1 MRGFS
6 GLRARLWWER
16 AFWVLPTI
24 GVLLGAYVA
33 VQMALLDG
41 VLPVSDLVSASA
53 MTGILTA
60 VGGGMV
66 TFTGFVFSFVVL
78 LLQFGSSQYSP
89 RSVSYFL
96 RARSTQV
103 ILAIFVGTVA
113 YAFLSV
119 VVVPDEV
126 ESGAIWTVGI
136 AVLLLFVSLLA
147 FIALLHSV
155 GSRVRVDAVLSH
167 LGRTA
172 RGGMA
177 RRLHTA
183 RRVDVVE
190 EELAEDD
197 RPVRELRYGGHTGQV
212 VAIDVRRLLR
222 NARRTGSRLE
232 VLVQIGDSVSRG
244 TPVVRVHGPGL
255 DGILARCL
263 VVDVERS
270 LRHDPLYALRL
281 LVDIALRALSPAVN
295 DPTTAVRSLD
305 EIEEVLRETSV
316 LRLGPRVLRAGDG
329 VVVVPR
335 ATWQDV
341 VDLALLEIT
350 VFGQG
355 QPQVTRRLTAILD
368 DLVVDLDDERAAP
381 LVQLRERLGA
391 LVTGGDAELAA
402 VALTADRQGL
412 GGTRGR
418 ALSRAA
424 GISSR

>member
-6 GLRARLWWER
+6 VLRVRLWWER
-16 AFWVLPTI
+16 AFWVLPAA

-33 VQMALLDG
+33 VQTALLDG
-41 VLPVSDLVSASA
+41 LLPASDLVSPSA
-53 MTGILTA
+53 TTAILTA

-113 YAFLSV
+113 YSFLSV
-119 VVVPDEV
+119 VVVPEDG
-126 ESGAIWTVGI
+126 ESGAVWTVGV

-167 LGRTA
+167 MGRTA
-172 RGGMA
+172 RSGMA
-177 RRLHTA
+177 HRLHTA
-183 RRVDVVE
+183 RRVDVVV
-190 EELAEDD
+190 EELADD
-197 RPVRELRYGGHTGQV
+197 ERAVRELRYAGHVGQV

-222 NARRTGSRLE
+222 IARRTGSRIE
-232 VLVQIGDSVSRG
+232 VLARVGDSVSRG

-255 DGILARCL
+255 DLLLARCL

-305 EIEEVLRETSV
+305 EIEEVLRDASV
-316 LRLGPRVLRAGDG
+316 LRLGPRVLRAGAG

-341 VDLALLEIT
+341 IDLALLEVV
-350 VFGQG
+350 VFGKG
-355 QPQVTRRLTAILD
+355 QPQVTRRITALVD
-368 DLVVDLDDERAAP
+368 DLLVDLDGDLAAP
-381 LVQLRERLGA
+381 LLLVRDRLSA
-391 LVTGGDAELAA
+391 LVEGTDPGLAA

-412 GGTRGR
+412 GGALGARG
-418 ALSRAA
+418 A
-424 GISSR
+424 